1 MGRCVKEYKKRP
13 TICKHLLRL
22 PRKYMARP
30 SGEAMNKHI
39 VVEKR
44 PSDWITAALV
54 VWFECGVMFALGYF
68 ARPVIESWIG
78 R

>member
-1 MGRCVKEYKKRP
+1 VGFRRWESY
-13 TICKHLLRL
+13 LEE
-22 PRKYMARP
+22 
-30 SGEAMNKHI
+30 SAMNKHI
-39 VVEKR
+39 IIEKR
-44 PSDWITAALV
+44 KSDWITAALV

>member
-1 MGRCVKEYKKRP
+1 MGRCVKEYTKRP
-13 TICKHLLRL
+13 KIYKHLLRL

-30 SGEAMNKHI
+30 IEETMNKHI
-39 VVEKR
+39 IIEKR

-68 ARPVIESWIG
+68 ARPVIDAWIG

>member
-1 MGRCVKEYKKRP
+1 MGRCVKEYTKRF

-39 VVEKR
+39 IIEKR
-44 PSDWITAALV
+44 KSDWITAALV
-54 VWFECGVMFALGYF
+54 VWVECSVMFALGYF
-68 ARPVIESWIG
+68 ARPVIERWL
-78 R
+78 